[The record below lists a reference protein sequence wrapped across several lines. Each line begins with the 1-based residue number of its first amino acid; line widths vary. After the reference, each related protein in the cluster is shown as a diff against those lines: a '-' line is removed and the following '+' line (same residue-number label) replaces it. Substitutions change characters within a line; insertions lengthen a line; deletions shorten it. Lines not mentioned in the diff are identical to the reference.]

1 MKIKILSGLLLG
13 FSLWGVLPEAL
24 AQNSTTLQGRNVSLQ
39 IVSDTNGPLP
49 IYDRYLKN
57 YVPGNKGE
65 RYSLLFHNSGPRRVL
80 AVVSIDGVNV
90 VTGQNASVNQQG
102 YVIQPGQTARID
114 GWRKSNQEVA
124 RFYFSSPSQSYAGRT
139 GRNENIGIIGVA
151 VFDEANYRPAPRVY
165 SSQQERASSSQR
177 GAVADEVAA
186 APSLGTGHGEREYS
200 YVNEIAFERA
210 RHPFQVFAVEYD
222 TWRSL
227 EERGIIP
234 RDQRLHQRN
243 PFPMNNYVPDPPRW
257 R

>member
-1 MKIKILSGLLLG
+1 MNTKTLLTFLLG
-13 FSLWGVLPEAL
+13 AGLIGTFFPAA
-24 AQNSTTLQGRNVSLQ
+24 AQNATTLQGRNVSLQ

-49 IYDRYLKN
+49 IYNRYLKN
-57 YVPGNKGE
+57 YVPGSKGE
-65 RYSLLFHNSGPRRVL
+65 RYSLFFHNSGPRRVL
-80 AVVSIDGVNV
+80 AVFSIDGVNI
-90 VTGQNASVNQQG
+90 VTGQNASINQQG
-102 YVIQPGQTARID
+102 YVVQPGQTARID

-124 RFYFSSPSQSYAGRT
+124 RFYFSSPSESYAGRT

-151 VFDEANYRPAPRVY
+151 VFEEANYRPAPRVY
-165 SSQQERASSSQR
+165 SSQQERAASSKQ
-177 GAVADEVAA
+177 GAVAGEIAA

-210 RHPFQVFAVEYD
+210 RNPFEVFSVEYD

-227 EERGIIP
+227 EDRGIIP
-234 RDQRLHQRN
+234 REQRLHQRN